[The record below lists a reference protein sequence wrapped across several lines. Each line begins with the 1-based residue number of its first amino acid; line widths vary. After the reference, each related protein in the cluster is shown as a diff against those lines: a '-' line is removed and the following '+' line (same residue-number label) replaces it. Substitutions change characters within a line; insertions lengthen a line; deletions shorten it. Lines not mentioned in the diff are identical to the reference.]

1 MMPLTPDHLRIS
13 KKYFVEN
20 VADKKT
26 LKVIKFGLI
35 PIYGSKV
42 MGKKPIGGHF
52 CPPDQI
58 GLKHCDKLIKS
69 LS

>member
-1 MMPLTPDHLRIS
+1 MMPLTP

-20 VADKKT
+20 VADRKT

-42 MGKKPIGGHF
+42 MGKKPTGGIF
-52 CPPDQI
+52 ALLLPPPPPPP
-58 GLKHCDKLIKS
+58 GPNRVKLS
-69 LS
+69 F